1 MFDLVR
7 RSLMHGATPQ
17 GRQSLS
23 PKHAVQNP
31 RQPEPASRLTR
42 QPSALSRRV
51 LVAIGGNALLQA
63 GEPASVEAQ
72 RQRLDATGRALAGL
86 AASARL
92 VITHGNG
99 PQVGAALLR
108 SELSAGDAYPLPLD
122 VCVASTQGEIG
133 FLLEQA
139 VGRALA
145 ARRLGH
151 SVATVLA
158 QVVVAADDPGFARP
172 TKPIGPFYPPA
183 EAGAR
188 RRLGWAMIE
197 DPRHGYRRVVASPEP
212 LEIVEEAS
220 IRTLVDA
227 GTIVITLG
235 GGGIPVLRRGRRLD
249 AVEAV
254 VDKDLS
260 SALLAIRLQ
269 MDRLV
274 IVTDVDRIYLDFG
287 RPKARGLNRVTV
299 GELRRHAAAGHFP
312 PGTMGPKVE
321 AALRFV
327 EATGGQATVT
337 SSDRLTAALG
347 GRAGTHLIGNTGE
360 DDHEPYSNADH
371 GSRRSRLPQ
380 LQRGLSERFAL

>member
-122 VCVASTQGEIG
+122 VCVASTQG
-133 FLLEQA
+133 
-139 VGRALA
+139 
-145 ARRLGH
+145 
-151 SVATVLA
+151 
-158 QVVVAADDPGFARP
+158 
-172 TKPIGPFYPPA
+172 
-183 EAGAR
+183 
-188 RRLGWAMIE
+188 
-197 DPRHGYRRVVASPEP
+197 
-212 LEIVEEAS
+212 
-220 IRTLVDA
+220 
-227 GTIVITLG
+227 
-235 GGGIPVLRRGRRLD
+235 
-249 AVEAV
+249 
-254 VDKDLS
+254 
-260 SALLAIRLQ
+260 
-269 MDRLV
+269 
-274 IVTDVDRIYLDFG
+274 
-287 RPKARGLNRVTV
+287 
-299 GELRRHAAAGHFP
+299 
-312 PGTMGPKVE
+312 
-321 AALRFV
+321 
-327 EATGGQATVT
+327 
-337 SSDRLTAALG
+337 
-347 GRAGTHLIGNTGE
+347 
-360 DDHEPYSNADH
+360 
-371 GSRRSRLPQ
+371 
-380 LQRGLSERFAL
+380 